1 MIMPKWE
8 ELPESMRNERV
19 RRYYDIL
26 VKKRRS
32 LELKRLFDIV
42 MSALLL
48 ILLAPV
54 FIIIAVL
61 IKRDSNGKVIFKQDR
76 VTSFDRDFTIYKF
89 RSMVSDAEKL
99 GTKVTVSDDMR
110 VTKIGRVLRK
120 YRLDELPQLIN
131 VLKGEMSFVGT
142 RPEVRKYVECYSPE
156 MMATLLMPAG
166 ITSEASIKYKD
177 EAELLSNASDADK
190 VYIKEILPAKMRY
203 NLRSLKK
210 FSCVNDIITMVK
222 TIYFSLL

>member
-8 ELPESMRNERV
+8 KLPESMKNERV

-110 VTKIGRVLRK
+110 VTKIGKVLRK

-142 RPEVRKYVECYSPE
+142 RPEVRKYVDCYSPE